1 MAFLS
6 TLSSLIL
13 LQWLGA
19 RVKVSVRK
27 KINIGFHLLGQS
39 NIHKNTW
46 KTTHLIRRNGNFPIA
61 HFVVRHRSNYFIDPK
76 YKCLRP
82 RSDVIE
88 CIKSQNRI
96 NAAKWKS
103 FPMSLIQRIDLKKV
117 SESICCHSIFGRLTA
132 HQKWN
137 VHKNHV
143 SGPKPDN
150 PNKQYFWKWFHWHC
164 GTPAAS
170 HLHSAHS
177 GLFLEKKN
185 RSIVASV
192 KFWCQFWYSNFH

>member
-61 HFVVRHRSNYFIDPK
+61 HLVVRHRSNYFIDPK

-88 CIKSQNRI
+88 CVISQNRI
-96 NAAKWKS
+96 NAAKSLAKKYHFSNQKPFSMPSIQRKVFVVILFSDVSLPTRNGMCIKIMWVAPNRTIRINNIFENGFIDIVVRRPQAICTVHTHTQWLIFRKEKS
-103 FPMSLIQRIDLKKV
+103 F
-117 SESICCHSIFGRLTA
+117 
-132 HQKWN
+132 
-137 VHKNHV
+137 
-143 SGPKPDN
+143 
-150 PNKQYFWKWFHWHC
+150 
-164 GTPAAS
+164 
-170 HLHSAHS
+170 
-177 GLFLEKKN
+177 N
-185 RSIVASV
+185 RR
-192 KFWCQFWYSNFH
+192 KR